1 MAEVSYNQS
10 DFDYRREE
18 GENQSSLKKILDS
31 PAHYQAA
38 KKFKLIP
45 TPAMEIG
52 TALHCRS
59 LDGEKAFNAQYVKK
73 PQGLSLIHI

>member
-1 MAEVSYNQS
+1 MAEVAYNQNEYE
-10 DFDYRREE
+10 YRREE

-38 KKFKLIP
+38 KKNKLVP

-52 TALHCRS
+52 TALHCR
-59 LDGEKAFNAQYVKK
+59 GIA
-73 PQGLSLIHI
+73 GMRHCRGRHC